1 MRYTDAH
8 CHAHEM
14 PPEELEAYSEVFEII
29 VAVSDDLE
37 SSMRTLDLAER
48 YKFLHPCVGIHPWT
62 VGEARDLE
70 EQLRGLEKLVAKGG
84 VTCLGEIGLDKA
96 FVPQTLDRQLEVFRR
111 LLDLARDYDLAVN
124 LHAAKAWRLV
134 LAEVVARGVRRA
146 LFHWFTGP
154 LDVLREVVA
163 RGYLVSINPTVKISS
178 KHMAVAKAAPLH
190 AMVFE
195 SDGPYEYR
203 GLSLRPSLVP
213 ETVQLVAEERGVAVE
228 ELVEA
233 SRENLMRFLGLE

>member
-1 MRYTDAH
+1 
-8 CHAHEM
+8 M
-14 PPEELEAYSEVFEII
+14 PLEELEACSEVFEII

-48 YKFLHPCVGIHPWT
+48 YEFLHPCVGIHPWT
-62 VGEARDLE
+62 VGEAGDLE

-134 LAEVVARGVRRA
+134 LAEVVARGVKRA

-190 AMVFE
+190 AIVFE

-213 ETVQLVAEERGVAVE
+213 ETVRLVAEERGVAVE

>member
-1 MRYTDAH
+1 LKYTDAH
-8 CHAHEM
+8 CHAHEL
-14 PPEELEAYSEVFEII
+14 PLDELGSYGELFELI

-37 SSMRTLDLAER
+37 SSLRTLKLAER
-48 YKFLHPCVGIHPWT
+48 YRFLHPCVGIHPWT
-62 VGEARDLE
+62 IGEAEDLE
-70 EQLRGLEKLVAKGG
+70 EQLRGLEKLVAEGG

-96 FVPQTLDRQLEVFRR
+96 FVPQTIDKQLEVFRR

-134 LAEVVARGVRRA
+134 LAEVVAKGVRRA

-163 RGYLVSINPTVKISS
+163 RGYLVSINPTVKISA

-190 AMVFE
+190 AVVFE

-203 GLSLRPSLVP
+203 GLSLRPGLVP
-213 ETVQLVAEERGVAVE
+213 ETVRLVAGERGITVE

-233 SRENLMRFLGLE
+233 SRENVMRFLGLE

>member
-8 CHAHEM
+8 CHAHEL
-14 PPEELEAYSEVFEII
+14 PIEELESYSGLFELI

-37 SSMRTLDLAER
+37 SSERTLELARR
-48 YKFLHPCVGIHPWT
+48 YRFLHPCVGIHPWT
-62 VGEARDLE
+62 VGEVESLE
-70 EQLRGLEKLVAKGG
+70 EQLHGIERLAAGG
-84 VTCLGEIGLDKA
+84 RVTCLGEIGLDKA
-96 FVPQTLDRQLEVFRR
+96 FVPHTLDRQIEVFRR

-134 LAEVVARGVRRA
+134 LEELVARGVRRA

-163 RGYLVSINPTVKISS
+163 RGYLVSINPTVRIST
-178 KHMAVAKAAPLH
+178 KHMAIARAAPLH
-190 AMVFE
+190 ATVFE

-203 GLSLRPSLVP
+203 GMSLKPGLVP
-213 ETVQLVAEERGVAVE
+213 ETVRLVAEERGLSVE

-233 SRENLMRFLGLE
+233 SRENLQRLLGLG